1 MKMKKVY
8 SILSILLTIAL
19 IGTLVSCEKDQEVM
33 LTAVSVTNEQ
43 ITPMYNSATIS
54 STISSEATIRE
65 VFVQYARTK
74 DFAEYD
80 EVSMQEIDGRYTAEL
95 LDLQDNTIYYYR
107 YAASN
112 RHSAIVLKTIHQF
125 ETLEPTVP
133 TISLDTILTVWDS
146 YAQVQITLSF
156 DGGAN
161 VSEMGVC
168 WGTNPE
174 PTPEDNVL
182 QTKDTVAVLNIS
194 SLEPNTQYYVRAYT
208 VNKVGTAYSEE
219 LVFTTYALPEVRT
232 EEVLDIRLNSAQ
244 LMATLLFNGNDS
256 TTVKGFCWSTTQEPT
271 MSDNHI
277 IVESESA
284 NYTCLIA
291 DLLAETQYYVRAF
304 AQNKIGVAYGEEKS
318 FKTQKTLPILTTS
331 DVTEITE
338 TSVTIRGYV
347 ISDGGS
353 EIIERGV
360 VYNTSQS
367 PTIDDNKITAGSG
380 KGEFYCKLEDLQKG
394 VVYYVRAYAVN
405 EIGIAYGV
413 ERSFMTDIPLTPADG
428 TENGYGY
435 VDLGLSV
442 KWATMNVGAT
452 KPEEYGNYYAW
463 GEIEIKDTYSW
474 YFYKYCEGASYS
486 LTKYNTSAYD
496 GTKDDKITL
505 ETMDDVASVNWGGS
519 WRMPTEKEIAELREK
534 CTFSWTGI
542 NGVLGYK
549 ITSKSN
555 GKSIFLPAA
564 GFRDNSSLI
573 SAAESGFYWS
583 NSLDTDYPNS
593 ARCLCF
599 SYSGN
604 SGIKRYRCYGLT
616 VRPVCP

>member
-1 MKMKKVY
+1 MMKKIY
-8 SILSILLTIAL
+8 SILVCMCILA
-19 IGTLVSCEKDQEVM
+19 GFVACEKDKDFA
-33 LTAVSVTNEQ
+33 LTTLTVTNETV
-43 ITPMYNSATIS
+43 TPSYETAEVSCGFKADATIS
-54 STISSEATIRE
+54 EAY
-65 VFVQYARTK
+65 VQYSLSSG
-74 DFAEYD
+74 FADY
-80 EVSMQEIDGRYTAEL
+80 EVAKMTEEKGKYVAL
-95 LDLQDNTIYYYR
+95 LTGLADNTTYYIR
-107 YAASN
+107 YAVSN
-112 RHSAIVLKTIHQF
+112 KYSSAVTEEVIEFQ
-125 ETLEPTVP
+125 TLQCTAPMV
-133 TISLDTILTVWDS
+133 ILDSIADVWDNHAKA
-146 YAQVQITLSF
+146 YIHLTF
-156 DGGAN
+156 DGGTS
-161 VSEMGVC
+161 VTDMGVC
-168 WGTNPE
+168 WGTQANP
-174 PTPEDNVL
+174 TIEDIHKS
-182 QTKDTVAVLNIS
+182 TKDTVAVLDITD
-194 SLEPNTQYYVRAYT
+194 LQTNTQYYVRAYT
-208 VNKVGTAYSEE
+208 VNKVGAAYSEE

-232 EEVLDIRLNSAQ
+232 EEVLDIRLNSAH
-244 LMATLLFNGNDS
+244 LMATLLFDGNDS

-435 VDLGLSV
+435 VDLGLNV

-474 YFYKYCEGASYS
+474 YFYKYCEGDSYS

-519 WRMPTEKEIAELREK
+519 WCMPTEKDIAELREK

-593 ARCLCF
+593 ARCLWF
-599 SYSGN
+599 SYSEN